1 MKCDVLLLV
10 TYSCYYPGDR
20 DIEMNQ
26 PNCSPNAEAQR
37 RFRERRKS
45 ERDWLRNALLKSQ
58 VEIAR
63 LKVAQTEKVEE
74 KAVV

>member
-1 MKCDVLLLV
+1 MK
-10 TYSCYYPGDR
+10 
-20 DIEMNQ
+20 Q
-26 PNCSPNAEAQR
+26 PASSPNAEAR

-74 KAVV
+74 KTVV